1 MIPDGRATG
10 RAGVLVPSAGVAPLS
25 PSDKCVTARRDA
37 DLRGHYIYSIYEY
50 IASKR
55 SPGRFPGTSPQRTLS
70 SIKYT
75 DVHTSLPRTRSTQT
89 GSDEFIYIYIYIC
102 RLEGTLYNI
111 VYTSI

>member
-89 GSDEFIYIYIYIC
+89 GSDEFIYIYIYADLRGHYI
-102 RLEGTLYNI
+102 I
-111 VYTSI
+111 